1 MAPSVP
7 AKYQSVVLRVFA
19 ESLAYL
25 LDQLVNRD
33 VHEPTVLRSA
43 IIPDP
48 FDFAVDADQY
58 ESVAGFPAGHGPL
71 GGAVAFGDL
80 ASLVGKMMAINAV
93 LLNSLGKLGRRIGG
107 YAEEHNVKFVELR
120 GTFQVHDL
128 LHSRRSAIRHVEVEK
143 NRGFAE
149 IFIQMDNAAVGGE
162 VGCGFASCDRARGRA
177 TASCE
182 GSQGNED
189 EGRGGFSAHH
199 CLLECGLPITHP
211 YNRPTPCPLSSP

>member
-1 MAPSVP
+1 MAHGRLVYRRPPNGLEMSPPDPRPLCTRSDPRAAPSVP

-107 YAEEHNVKFVELR
+107 YAE
-120 GTFQVHDL
+120 
-128 LHSRRSAIRHVEVEK
+128 S
-143 NRGFAE
+143 
-149 IFIQMDNAAVGGE
+149 DNA
-162 VGCGFASCDRARGRA
+162 FRK
-177 TASCE
+177 
-182 GSQGNED
+182 N
-189 EGRGGFSAHH
+189 
-199 CLLECGLPITHP
+199 
-211 YNRPTPCPLSSP
+211 PTES